1 MKTVLIT
8 GANRGIGLAFA
19 QQYANEG
26 WKVLACTRQ
35 LNYGEGLSGL
45 VAKYPDQVLP
55 YELDVVD
62 HEQIDRLS
70 DMLSHVSIDLLI
82 NNAGIYPKSGA
93 GEFGEIDYDA
103 WADSFRVNTMAPLK
117 LVESF
122 SPQITC
128 SELKTIVT
136 ITSKM
141 GSVTDNKSGGSYIYR
156 SSKLAVNIVMKS
168 LAIDLKSFG
177 ITAVLLHPGW
187 VKTDMGGAGGLITA
201 EQSVTGMRKV
211 IDQLT
216 PEDSGCFYAFD
227 GQVVPW

>member
-1 MKTVLIT
+1 MRMKV
-8 GANRGIGLAFA
+8 GKF
-19 QQYANEG
+19 
-26 WKVLACTRQ
+26 WPVLA
-35 LNYGEGLSGL
+35 NWIL
-45 VAKYPDQVLP
+45 VKVCVVWLRNTPDQVRP

-93 GEFGEIDYDA
+93 GDFGEIDYDA

-122 SPQITC
+122 SPQITS

-156 SSKLAVNIVMKS
+156 SSKSAVNIVMKS
-168 LAIDLKSFG
+168 LALDLKSFG

-201 EQSVTGMRKV
+201 EQSVTGMCTV